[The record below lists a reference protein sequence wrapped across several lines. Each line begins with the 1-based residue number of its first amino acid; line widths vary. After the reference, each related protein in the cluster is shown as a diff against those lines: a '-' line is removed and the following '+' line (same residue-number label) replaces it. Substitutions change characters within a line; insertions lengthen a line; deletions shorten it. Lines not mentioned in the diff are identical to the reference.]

1 MIETIKKYNPD
12 SEKYKFGS
20 WAGKYKFGAGIK
32 KIPGQVLEM
41 QIDGQTATAG
51 DWKRWPMIM
60 FGGQKIQNCQQSQ
73 YISYFTFCFYKCQCS
88 SDQAACSCFF
98 SVFNLKMFLL
108 LHIYI
113 DPFHSTKNC
122 NHQNYCNIDKNQFHL
137 LLVEKHLIL

>member
-32 KIPGQVLEM
+32 KIQGQVLEM

-73 YISYFTFCFYKCQCS
+73 YISYSLFVFTNVSAVRIRLHVLVFSRFLISKCSYFFISISIHFTLLKIATTRIIATSTKICFIS
-88 SDQAACSCFF
+88 
-98 SVFNLKMFLL
+98 FLL
-108 LHIYI
+108 
-113 DPFHSTKNC
+113 KNT
-122 NHQNYCNIDKNQFHL
+122 
-137 LLVEKHLIL
+137 